1 MFLLISPEGNIEY
14 YLTTDENGFI
24 DAIHT
29 STSFDRS
36 EEHIKMFIKI
46 MPDIEGFKL
55 IDITTQSITIQD
67 NILEDLKTKGT
78 INIRDYKLKDEVAL

>member
-14 YLTTDENGFI
+14 YLTTDEDGIIN
-24 DAIHT
+24 AIHT
-29 STSFDRS
+29 STSVDRS
-36 EEHIKMFIKI
+36 EEHIEMFMKV

-55 IDITTQSITIQD
+55 MDITAQSRTIQD
-67 NILEDLKTKGT
+67 YILEDLKTKGV